1 MMQDHHKQQ
10 WNSVL
15 VGFAAG
21 LCALITDTAWYLAES
36 AIRLGDTGDDP
47 VNVSFRCIGD
57 VHDTLGLFV
66 VS

>member
-1 MMQDHHKQQ
+1 
-10 WNSVL
+10 VL